1 MKIGYHSIAYS
12 DGLNGGKLLRVFY
25 FNMAPT
31 SILAGRQLGMKDIT
45 LCVPEYFEML
55 YSVPAL
61 DGEGEVSGG

>member
-1 MKIGYHSIAYS
+1 MVANYY
-12 DGLNGGKLLRVFY
+12 VF

-55 YSVPAL
+55 YSISAL